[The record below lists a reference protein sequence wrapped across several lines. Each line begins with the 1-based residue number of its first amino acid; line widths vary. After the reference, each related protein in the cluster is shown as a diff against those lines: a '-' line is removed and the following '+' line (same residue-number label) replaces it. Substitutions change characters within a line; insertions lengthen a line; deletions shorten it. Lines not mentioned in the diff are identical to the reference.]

1 MTAFITFVTAN
12 AGILTALALAILS
25 VLTAAFNKNDRDV
38 GILAIIRSIIERLSA
53 PQPPNSKKTLKTPA
67 LKANDV
73 EGS

>member
-12 AGILTALALAILS
+12 AGILIALALAILS
-25 VLTAAFNKNDRDV
+25 VLTAAFNKNDRVV

-53 PQPPNSKKTLKTPA
+53 LQPANSKKTLKIPGF
-67 LKANDV
+67 KANDV